1 MDTFFDTNEK
11 ELILRLKGKA
21 AHRSNTFHDE
31 VKHCYEGTF
40 LGVSKKFHFGFT
52 NNNASRTFVS
62 LLSAHSYTNLPVL
75 YYRTSSST
83 FFYID
88 STIFL
93 NLKDTGMFCL
103 DSSKSEFY
111 VIFNDITEKYAY
123 SGLPDH
129 NTWYIFLDGSEDDTQ
144 TKVKLNVG
152 FEKFKNTIPDGFSP
166 WIFGI
171 AGIKYLERKIIICTS
186 YYSHKDYRLF
196 IYILMSNT

>member
-1 MDTFFDTNEK
+1 MSTFFDTTEK
-11 ELILRLKGKA
+11 ELILRLTGFA
-21 AHRSNTFHDE
+21 VHRSNTFHDV

-40 LGVSKKFHFGFT
+40 FGISRKFHFGFT
-52 NNNASRTFVS
+52 NNNVSRTFVS
-62 LLSAHSYTNLPVL
+62 YLGADSYTNRPAL
-75 YYRTSSST
+75 YHRTDPST
-83 FFYID
+83 QLYTTT
-88 STIFL
+88 SMTL
-93 NLKDTGMFCL
+93 NEKDTGMFCL

-129 NTWYIFLDGSEDDTQ
+129 NTWYIFVDGSGDDTQ